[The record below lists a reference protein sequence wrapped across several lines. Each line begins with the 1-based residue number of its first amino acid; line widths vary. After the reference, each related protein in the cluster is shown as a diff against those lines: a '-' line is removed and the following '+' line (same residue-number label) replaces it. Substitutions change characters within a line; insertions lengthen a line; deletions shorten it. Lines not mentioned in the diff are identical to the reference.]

1 MNKIRVATYNIH
13 KGVMNQVTRLR
24 RSPSVHELRS
34 RLHSLDADIIF
45 LQEVQGQ
52 NSRHAIRFDKL
63 WPTEPQD
70 VFLANHPELGGC
82 YEGAYGQNASYL
94 HGHHGNALLSRFPI
108 LTRENRDFSDHVLEK
123 RGVLHC
129 QLDIGER
136 SVHCFVVHFG
146 LFARSRLRQA
156 EALIEWIEHEV
167 PKDRP
172 LLIAGDF
179 NDWQHRLTRQLAS
192 HLQVTEVLNGA
203 RTYPALVPW
212 LKMDRIYT
220 RGFSI
225 GNAQVLRGP
234 QWARLSDHAPV
245 VADLEFWQ

>member
-1 MNKIRVATYNIH
+1 MKIRVATYNIH
-13 KGVMNQVTRLR
+13 KGVVNQLTRLR
-24 RSPSVHELRS
+24 RLPSVHELRA

-52 NSRHAIRFDKL
+52 NSRHAIKFEQQ
-63 WPTEPQD
+63 WPDEPQD
-70 VFLANHPELGGC
+70 EFLACHPEL
-82 YEGAYGQNASYL
+82 EARFEAAYGQNASYL

-129 QLDIGER
+129 QLDIGDR

-146 LFARSRLRQA
+146 LFARSRVRQA
-156 EALIEWIEHEV
+156 EALVEWIEHEV
-167 PKDRP
+167 PRDRP

-179 NDWQHRLTRQLAS
+179 NDWQHRLTR
-192 HLQVTEVLNGA
+192 HLSDHLSVTEVLNGA
-203 RTYPALVPW
+203 RTYPALEPW

-234 QWARLSDHAPV
+234 QWARLSDHAPL
-245 VADLEFWQ
+245 VADLEFWL